1 MNLNDLITFI
11 NDSPTAWHAVE
22 EIRNRLAQHGFSPLN
37 EGDKWDIQ
45 PGKSYFVVRGGS
57 LIAFS
62 LPTKQPVKATILGT
76 HTDSPAL
83 KLKPNPLFFEGD
95 LPFLR
100 VETYGGPILSTWMN
114 RDLAIAGRL
123 VIADAKD
130 AVREKLIYLK
140 NVPVLIP
147 TLAIHLDRKVN
158 EDPKPI
164 DKQTH
169 LCPLLGI
176 KKKNEDPKEYFIEL
190 LQCETN
196 LLGFDLYVVPLE
208 SPRIL
213 GSEGEMLASYR
224 LDNLVSVHAALLGI
238 LSKRKTEA
246 PIIQMAAFWN
256 HEEIG
261 SQTDEG
267 ASSPF
272 FSDVL
277 KRITLSYKMGEEDF
291 FRLKTSSR
299 FISIDAAHGYHPGY
313 KDKYDA
319 DNSPKLG
326 GGIGIKYD
334 ANQRY
339 ATNAI
344 TSAEITQI
352 CIKHKI
358 PYQIFAPHSNISSGT
373 TIGPLASSEAGIPT
387 VDIGIPELSMHA
399 SRELIATVDYFSLC
413 KLLHAL
419 LEKQ

>member
-1 MNLNDLITFI
+1 MNINELITFI
-11 NDSPTAWHAVE
+11 NDSPTAWHAVQE
-22 EIRNRLAQHGFSPLN
+22 MKNRLTQHGFSLLN
-37 EGDKWDIQ
+37 EGDRWEMQ
-45 PGKSYFVVRGGS
+45 PGKSYFVIRGGS

-62 LPTKQPVKATILGT
+62 LPNKQPEKATILGT

-83 KLKPNPLFFEGD
+83 KIKPNPLFFEGD

-114 RDLAIAGRL
+114 RDLAIAGRV

-130 AVREKLIYLK
+130 QVKEKLVYLK
-140 NVPVLIP
+140 NAPVLIP

-169 LCPLLGI
+169 LCPLLGMQ
-176 KKKNEDPKEYFIEL
+176 KKSGDPKDYFAKL
-190 LQCETN
+190 LQCEPN
-196 LLGFDLYVVPLE
+196 LLGFDLYLVPLE
-208 SPRIL
+208 NPRIL
-213 GSEGEMLASYR
+213 GADGEMLASYR
-224 LDNLVSVHAALLGI
+224 LDNLVSAHAALLGI
-238 LSKRKTEA
+238 LSERKTEA

-261 SQTDEG
+261 SLTDEG

-277 KRITLSYKMGEEDF
+277 KRITLTYKMGEEDF
-291 FRLKTSSR
+291 IRLKSFSR
-299 FISIDAAHGYHPGY
+299 FISIDVAHGYHPSY
-313 KDKYDA
+313 KDKYDV
-319 DNSPKLG
+319 DNAPKLG
-326 GGIGIKYD
+326 RGIGIKYD

-344 TSAEITQI
+344 TSAEMIQL

-358 PYQIFAPHSNISSGT
+358 PYQTFASHSNISSGT
-373 TIGPLASSEAGIPT
+373 TIGPLASSQAGIPT

-399 SRELIATVDYFSLC
+399 SRELIAIQDYFSLC
-413 KLLHAL
+413 KLLQTI
-419 LEKQ
+419 LEL